1 MLTRR
6 QMLKAGLAGGG
17 YALLGGG
24 YVLLGPGRSRRVFAD
39 QLPSSPPTTPFL
51 EELPI
56 APIAQPVAR
65 FATRPD
71 PTNCV
76 NVDGTTAI
84 HVSGPRVVPT
94 NAQFFLIHERQALHS
109 FHPRLPPSSV
119 WGYNGMVPGPTFL
132 GRSGTPVLVRFV
144 NDLPTND
151 PVGIGEPISAVHR
164 HGGFQAPEDDG
175 YPLDTFCTG
184 QSRDYFYPQTPAP
197 NVFGLP
203 NPEQNE
209 ESTMW
214 YHDHAIDITGPNVY
228 RGLAGF
234 FLNFDEVDSFLGEED
249 PNPRALRL
257 PGRMRGQ
264 VREFDIPIVI
274 QDKLF
279 DQDGRLVFD
288 TFDHNG
294 FLGDKFVLN
303 GKIQPF
309 LRVKRRKYRF
319 RFLNGSNA
327 RFYQL
332 FLRNGGPFDF
342 VIAADDHLFPRPL
355 LNQKSIILGPAE
367 RAEVVI
373 DFSRFPSN
381 TEVILENRL
390 EQDDGRKPD
399 SLVSTGTPLLKFIV
413 NGDVADPSRVPDT
426 LRPILIGP
434 AQILPFV
441 TVKRTFDF
449 ERSDGAWQI
458 NGEFFDENRINAKPK
473 VNTAEIWTIKSGGG
487 WTHPVHIH
495 LSSFFVLSRNGSS
508 PLPLERARKD
518 TIDVGAFFTQEV
530 KILAMFPR
538 YTGSYVFHCHNIEHE
553 DMRMMAQFENQP

>member
-1 MLTRR
+1 
-6 QMLKAGLAGGG
+6 
-17 YALLGGG
+17 
-24 YVLLGPGRSRRVFAD
+24 
-39 QLPSSPPTTPFL
+39 PPTTPFL

-56 APIAQPVAR
+56 APIAPPVAR
-65 FATRPD
+65 FATPAD
-71 PTNCV
+71 PANCV
-76 NVDGTTAI
+76 NVDGTTAV
-84 HVSGPRVVPT
+84 HVHGPRVVPT
-94 NAQFFLIHERQALHS
+94 HAQFFLIHERPAPHS
-109 FHPRLPPSSV
+109 FHPQLPSNV
-119 WGYNGMVPGPTFL
+119 IWGYNGMAPGPTFL
-132 GRSGTPVLVRFV
+132 GRSGTPFLVRFV

-151 PVGIGEPISAVHR
+151 PVGIGEPITAVHR

-274 QDKLF
+274 QD
-279 DQDGRLVFD
+279 
-288 TFDHNG
+288 
-294 FLGDKFVLN
+294 
-303 GKIQPF
+303 
-309 LRVKRRKYRF
+309 
-319 RFLNGSNA
+319 
-327 RFYQL
+327 
-332 FLRNGGPFDF
+332 
-342 VIAADDHLFPRPL
+342 
-355 LNQKSIILGPAE
+355 
-367 RAEVVI
+367 
-373 DFSRFPSN
+373 
-381 TEVILENRL
+381 NRL

-553 DMRMMAQFENQP
+553 DMRMMAQFENQPSPHPARP

>member
-1 MLTRR
+1 
-6 QMLKAGLAGGG
+6 
-17 YALLGGG
+17 
-24 YVLLGPGRSRRVFAD
+24 
-39 QLPSSPPTTPFL
+39 
-51 EELPI
+51 
-56 APIAQPVAR
+56 
-65 FATRPD
+65 
-71 PTNCV
+71 
-76 NVDGTTAI
+76 
-84 HVSGPRVVPT
+84 
-94 NAQFFLIHERQALHS
+94 
-109 FHPRLPPSSV
+109 
-119 WGYNGMVPGPTFL
+119 
-132 GRSGTPVLVRFV
+132 
-144 NDLPTND
+144 
-151 PVGIGEPISAVHR
+151 
-164 HGGFQAPEDDG
+164 
-175 YPLDTFCTG
+175 
-184 QSRDYFYPQTPAP
+184 
-197 NVFGLP
+197 
-203 NPEQNE
+203 
-209 ESTMW
+209 
-214 YHDHAIDITGPNVY
+214 
-228 RGLAGF
+228 
-234 FLNFDEVDSFLGEED
+234 FDEVDSFLGEED

-342 VIAADDHLFPRPL
+342 VIAAADHLCPRL
-355 LNQKSIILGPAE
+355 
-367 RAEVVI
+367 
-373 DFSRFPSN
+373 
-381 TEVILENRL
+381 T
-390 EQDDGRKPD
+390 
-399 SLVSTGTPLLKFIV
+399 
-413 NGDVADPSRVPDT
+413 
-426 LRPILIGP
+426 GP
-434 AQILPFV
+434 AQLLPFV

-530 KILAMFPR
+530 KILAMFP
-538 YTGSYVFHCHNIEHE
+538 
-553 DMRMMAQFENQP
+553 

>member
-1 MLTRR
+1 MSMAGRNRVRDSPSTAPHGEFR
-6 QMLKAGLAGGG
+6 QRARSSNWVICPTFVSKLA
-17 YALLGGG
+17 
-24 YVLLGPGRSRRVFAD
+24 
-39 QLPSSPPTTPFL
+39 PPTPFL

-65 FATRPD
+65 FATQAD
-71 PTNCV
+71 PANCV
-76 NVDGTTAI
+76 NVDGTTAV
-84 HVSGPRVVPT
+84 HVHGPRAVPT
-94 NAQFFLIHERQALHS
+94 NAQFFLIHERPAPHS
-109 FHPRLPPSSV
+109 FHPQLPSNV
-119 WGYNGMVPGPTFL
+119 IWGYNGMAPGPTFL
-132 GRSGTPVLVRFV
+132 GRSGTPFLVRFV

-151 PVGIGEPISAVHR
+151 PGGTGEPITAVHR

-175 YPLDTFCTG
+175 YPLDTFCAG

-249 PNPRALRL
+249 PNPRRPRL

-332 FLRNGGPFDF
+332 FLR
-342 VIAADDHLFPRPL
+342 
-355 LNQKSIILGPAE
+355 
-367 RAEVVI
+367 
-373 DFSRFPSN
+373 
-381 TEVILENRL
+381 
-390 EQDDGRKPD
+390 
-399 SLVSTGTPLLKFIV
+399 
-413 NGDVADPSRVPDT
+413 
-426 LRPILIGP
+426 
-434 AQILPFV
+434 
-441 TVKRTFDF
+441 
-449 ERSDGAWQI
+449 
-458 NGEFFDENRINAKPK
+458 
-473 VNTAEIWTIKSGGG
+473 
-487 WTHPVHIH
+487 
-495 LSSFFVLSRNGSS
+495 
-508 PLPLERARKD
+508 
-518 TIDVGAFFTQEV
+518 
-530 KILAMFPR
+530 
-538 YTGSYVFHCHNIEHE
+538 
-553 DMRMMAQFENQP
+553 